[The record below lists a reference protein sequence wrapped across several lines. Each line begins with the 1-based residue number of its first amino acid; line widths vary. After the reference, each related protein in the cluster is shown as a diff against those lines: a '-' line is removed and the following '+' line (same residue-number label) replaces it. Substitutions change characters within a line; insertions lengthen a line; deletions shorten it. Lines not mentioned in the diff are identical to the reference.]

1 MLLGGGA
8 TAYTSPYI
16 SSAVSTSET
25 CSGPPSPT
33 TSPVSLTP
41 LTLVQSLPPPI
52 ALDGSHH
59 HQVSISL
66 SVVSVFQK
74 ASLFSNWKYIL
85 RVVKNVL
92 AFWNSRFLNCCEI
105 VIFRDLIN
113 YIIWRPPRPLHP
125 LRRRWII
132 STIIT
137 LSLTRTTASAWCTEN
152 CRFFGK
158 KGTLKYR
165 SKQNQEL
172 NLYS

>member
-59 HQVSISL
+59 HQVSISPTMTYSDISFKKRLYFIHHQINLLHNQL
-66 SVVSVFQK
+66 SMMHHQMFEFK
-74 ASLFSNWKYIL
+74 K
-85 RVVKNVL
+85 
-92 AFWNSRFLNCCEI
+92 
-105 VIFRDLIN
+105 
-113 YIIWRPPRPLHP
+113 
-125 LRRRWII
+125 
-132 STIIT
+132 TIY
-137 LSLTRTTASAWCTEN
+137 LSP
-152 CRFFGK
+152 
-158 KGTLKYR
+158 
-165 SKQNQEL
+165 
-172 NLYS
+172 NLMEKSPKLLM

>member
-59 HQVSISL
+59 HQVSFSPTFYMQLLHTKIPKEKKYNQT
-66 SVVSVFQK
+66 VSTF
-74 ASLFSNWKYIL
+74 
-85 RVVKNVL
+85 
-92 AFWNSRFLNCCEI
+92 C
-105 VIFRDLIN
+105 DL
-113 YIIWRPPRPLHP
+113 H
-125 LRRRWII
+125 
-132 STIIT
+132 S
-137 LSLTRTTASAWCTEN
+137 
-152 CRFFGK
+152 
-158 KGTLKYR
+158 
-165 SKQNQEL
+165 
-172 NLYS
+172 